1 MRNLYLVIFCF
12 LFFCKQSL
20 GQSANTKLINVSY
33 QQAGIEQVVSD
44 LESKTGYHFYYDPK
58 AFDSLRVTLQVNQQP
73 VDRILDQA
81 FNNTNFHYA
90 ITDQQEILL
99 TKGRAV
105 QTKLANGFFGQKPKA
120 AGQVQQQAQAFTTD
134 EKEKNVA
141 EATIENKTYEI
152 GFKTNTIG
160 AGNATIAGYIKDI
173 KTGEPITG
181 ATLYLPD
188 LKIGA
193 NTDQFGFFSITMPKG
208 KHTINIKALGSRDTH
223 RQIILYTDG
232 KLNIDL

>member
-152 GFKTNTIG
+152 GFTWRI
-160 AGNATIAGYIKDI
+160 
-173 KTGEPITG
+173 
-181 ATLYLPD
+181 
-188 LKIGA
+188 
-193 NTDQFGFFSITMPKG
+193 MPKRWP
-208 KHTINIKALGSRDTH
+208 SC
-223 RQIILYTDG
+223 
-232 KLNIDL
+232 